1 MNLKAVCLVGFAI
14 AALPMLASA
23 QSTSALKSPEKNV
36 LCDKYVCVSAKEGV
50 SVALT
55 KKYLGD
61 KRAKAIEQGGD
72 FDKTAMTFANGIFC
86 DINEQKCHVDRYF
99 EADGKRSAE
108 SKEYTQKLF
117 GKQ

>member
-1 MNLKAVCLVGFAI
+1 MNLKAVCLVGVAI
-14 AALPMLASA
+14 AALPILASA
-23 QSTSALKSPEKNV
+23 KSTSALKSPEKNV

-86 DINEQKCHVDRYF
+86 DINEQKCHVNRYF

>member
-1 MNLKAVCLVGFAI
+1 MNLKALCLVGITI
-14 AALPMLASA
+14 AALPMLSSA
-23 QSTSALKSPEKNV
+23 KSTSSLKSPEKNV

-61 KRAKAIEQGGD
+61 KRAKAIEQDGD
-72 FDKTAMTFANGIFC
+72 FDKTAMTFTNGVFC
-86 DINEQKCHVDRYF
+86 DIKEQKCHMDRYF
-99 EADGKRSAE
+99 EADGKRSAV

-117 GKQ
+117 GK